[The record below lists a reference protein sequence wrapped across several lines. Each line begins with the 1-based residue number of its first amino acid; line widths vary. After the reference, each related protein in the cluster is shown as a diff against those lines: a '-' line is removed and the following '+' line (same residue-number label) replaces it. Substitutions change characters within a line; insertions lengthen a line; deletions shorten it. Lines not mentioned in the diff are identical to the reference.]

1 MASEKLP
8 ADTRIGRVRLRV
20 ADLERS
26 LEFYRGVLGFELSR
40 QEGALAAL
48 STPAGADLASREL
61 IVLEERPGLQ
71 RRPRRPV
78 TTGLYH
84 IAILLPDRATL
95 GCALARLSSAQYPMR
110 GASDHAVS
118 ESLYLDDPDG
128 NGLELY
134 ADRPRA
140 QWPVDGGEVRMTIDP
155 IDLDDLVRA
164 GAGATWA
171 LPAATRIGHVH
182 LTVSSLVDAERFY
195 AGVVGFDVMQRSLH
209 GLLAL
214 SAGGYHHHVN
224 ANTWAGAHPPSDRA
238 DVAGLIEWELVVSD
252 ADARHAVEHRL
263 EASGSAF
270 ERDADAVR
278 ARDADGNVMVLV
290 AT

>member
-1 MASEKLP
+1 MTLDRLP
-8 ADTRIGRVRLRV
+8 ADTRVGRVRLRV

-40 QEGALAAL
+40 QDGAVVAL
-48 STPAGADLASREL
+48 STPAGADVASREL
-61 IVLEERPGLQ
+61 IVLEERPGVQ

-84 IAILLPDRATL
+84 VAILLPDRGSL
-95 GCALARLSSAQYPMR
+95 GSALARLSASQYPMR

-140 QWPVDGGEVRMTIDP
+140 QWPFDGSEVRMTIDP

-164 GAGATWA
+164 GNGAEWA

-195 AGVVGFDVMQRSLH
+195 ADAVGFDVMQRSLH

-224 ANTWAGAHPPSDRA
+224 VNTWAGAHPLPDRA
-238 DVAGLIEWELVVSD
+238 DVAGLVEWELVVPEEG
-252 ADARHAVEHRL
+252 ARRPAEHRL
-263 EASGSAF
+263 EASGAAF
-270 ERDADAVR
+270 ERDADALR

-290 AT
+290 AN